1 MRIPIITFAEFAAV
15 DTAGKLI
22 IAGTVDGIS
31 FRRQAGVRPNAEG
44 PVPIP
49 ALYLV
54 AVLEGSIGDGLRH
67 RLGLAVL
74 NEDKQEVV
82 KRVNHGEFHFQVN
95 RYGRPMRAQIVMNI
109 QGLVVPRPGD
119 YEFVLLVDD
128 GAQEPWFRTRANET
142 ERKSSPLAA

>member
-1 MRIPIITFAEFAAV
+1 MRIPIVTFAEYAAV
-15 DTAGKLI
+15 DTAGKLV

-31 FRRQAGVRPNAEG
+31 FRRPPGARPQPEG

-82 KRVNHGEFHFQVN
+82 KRVNHGEFHFRASGGLN
-95 RYGRPMRAQIVMNI
+95 LPGRRAETQCMCC
-109 QGLVVPRPGD
+109 LLYTSPSPRD
-119 YEFVLLVDD
+119 
-128 GAQEPWFRTRANET
+128 
-142 ERKSSPLAA
+142 S